1 MQKMNQHKQL
11 KALKLRNEMKRN
23 KTIKD
28 NYDEKLI
35 KVINYIIDKS
45 KIMNYWKIGRKKY
58 VYSYK
63 YQNVV
68 IYSNIDCF

>member
-1 MQKMNQHKQL
+1 MNQHKQL

-58 VYSYK
+58 VY
-63 YQNVV
+63 
-68 IYSNIDCF
+68 FL

>member
-1 MQKMNQHKQL
+1 
-11 KALKLRNEMKRN
+11 MKW
-23 KTIKD
+23 KETKD

-58 VYSYK
+58 VY
-63 YQNVV
+63 
-68 IYSNIDCF
+68 FL